1 MTRLGPPDMSK
12 ISLRRLL
19 TKLTV
24 LALSTTA
31 ATVAEARP
39 ERCSECEDDA
49 ELDPAL
55 AIDHSCMDT
64 HDAALTLGRGLAQA
78 LGEMPPLDA
87 THLAASWALSDDPIR
102 RHAVASSLEWQ
113 FRLVG
118 DDLVID
124 HLSRDDDPA
133 IRAAA
138 ARAAWSRRT
147 VGGDPGVLARLVDDP
162 DPDVRAI
169 AKSARV

>member
-1 MTRLGPPDMSK
+1 MPK

-31 ATVAEARP
+31 ATAAEARTA
-39 ERCSECEDDA
+39 EREGCAECDGDDD
-49 ELDPAL
+49 LDPTL
-55 AIDHSCMDT
+55 TIDREHLDAG
-64 HDAALTLGRGLAQA
+64 DAALTLGRGLAQA
-78 LGEMPPLDA
+78 LGELRPIVA
-87 THLAASWALSDDPIR
+87 THLASSWALSTDPVR
-102 RHAVASSLEWQ
+102 RLAVANAMEWQ
-113 FRLVG
+113 FPLVG

-124 HLSRDDDPA
+124 HLSRDADPQV
-133 IRAAA
+133 RLAA

-147 VGGDPGVLARLVDDP
+147 AGGDPGVLARLLEDP

-169 AKSARV
+169 AKSART

>member
-1 MTRLGPPDMSK
+1 MSK

-19 TKLTV
+19 TKLAV
-24 LALSTTA
+24 IALSTTA
-31 ATVAEARP
+31 ATAAEARP
-39 ERCSECEDDA
+39 ERCSECDA
-49 ELDPAL
+49 EADELDPAL

-64 HDAALTLGRGLAQA
+64 RDAALTLGRGLARA

-87 THLAASWALSDDPIR
+87 THLASSWALSDDPIR

-113 FRLVG
+113 FKLVG

-124 HLSRDDDPA
+124 HLSRDDDPQV
-133 IRAAA
+133 RAAA

-147 VGGDPGVLARLVDDP
+147 VGGDPGVLARLVEDP

>member
-1 MTRLGPPDMSK
+1 MTRLGHPVMSK

-19 TKLTV
+19 SKLTV

-31 ATVAEARP
+31 ATVVEARP
-39 ERCSECEDDA
+39 EPCADCGDDD
-49 ELDPAL
+49 LDPAL
-55 AIDHSCMDT
+55 AIDHTCMDQR
-64 HDAALTLGRGLAQA
+64 DAALTLGRGLAQA

-113 FRLVG
+113 FKLVG

-124 HLSRDDDPA
+124 HLSRDDNPQ

-147 VGGDPGVLARLVDDP
+147 VGGDPGVLARLVEDP